1 MAETA
6 TVLCVDDEE
15 TILLTLK
22 MLLESV
28 GFRVLTATSAAEALK
43 ACQSEHFHAAVL
55 DYWLPK
61 VNGVQLARQLKQ
73 AMPLM
78 PIVFL
83 SAYRELP
90 GETIGLAEAW
100 FRKGE
105 EAPEQLL
112 AKLNQLVPRDKLS
125 TQ

>member
-15 TILLTLK
+15 TILLTVK

-28 GFRVLTATSAAEALK
+28 GFRVVTATSAADALK
-43 ACQSEHFHAAVL
+43 ACQSERVHAAVL
-55 DYWLPK
+55 DYWLPTI
-61 VNGVQLARQLKQ
+61 NGVELARQLKRVS
-73 AMPLM
+73 PSL

-83 SAYRELP
+83 SAFRELP

-112 AKLNQLVPRDKLS
+112 TKLKELVPRCAPS
-125 TQ
+125 A